1 MKLIVGFIRPEKL
14 EAVQQALDEPGVGLV
29 AVSHALDTREPCAT
43 SFYRGLPVRLPRAR
57 LRIEVVVV
65 NEVLLGWATRAIAR
79 AGSSGERDRLGDGDI
94 LVMPLDDHVRISRQ
108 ARDEETVDDV
118 EADELPPLVLGRM
131 RP

>member
-29 AVSHALDTREPCAT
+29 AVSQALDTREPCAT
-43 SFYRGLPVRLPRAR
+43 SFYRGLPVRIPRAR

-79 AGSSGERDRLGDGDI
+79 AGSSSESDRLGDGDI
-94 LVMPLDDHVRISRQ
+94 LVMPLDDHVRISMQ